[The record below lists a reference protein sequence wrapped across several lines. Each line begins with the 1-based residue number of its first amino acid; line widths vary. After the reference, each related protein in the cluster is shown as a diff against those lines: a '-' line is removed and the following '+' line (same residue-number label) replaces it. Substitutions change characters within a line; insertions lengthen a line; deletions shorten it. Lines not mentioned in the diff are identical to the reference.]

1 MAADEG
7 YFRLW
12 NPQWCNSTTDDCR
25 RGNVHGR
32 NRMTFEIAVTEAGSA
47 AAQLGTAADAVLDG
61 TTTPVLI
68 YLDSSSATDKDADTG
83 AVRAVHVIGI
93 TVASV
98 ANYKA
103 GVEEPVYSVEEVRCN
118 AAAGT
123 TSVAT
128 TRYYLR
134 VMHMYATEW
143 GTGGTASHDAE
154 GNITL
159 DSTGAAGTVYITIDA
174 ASNESN
180 SSGLV
185 YLVDGFYGRWTRC
198 YVSLNDVAVNIL

>member
-1 MAADEG
+1 MADEG

-12 NPQWCNSTTDDCR
+12 NPQWCNSTTDKCIR
-25 RGNVHGR
+25 TNVHGKR
-32 NRMTFEIAVTEAGSA
+32 KMTFEIAVSEAGSA
-47 AAQLGTAADAVLDG
+47 VAELGTAADAVLDG

-68 YLDSSSATDKDADTG
+68 YLDSSSAVDKDADTG

-93 TVASV
+93 TVAS
-98 ANYKA
+98 AYDYIQGIEK
-103 GVEEPVYSVEEVRCN
+103 PVYSVEEVRCD
-118 AAAGT
+118 ATAGT
-123 TSVAT
+123 TAVAT

-143 GTGGTASHDAE
+143 GTGGISSHDAE

-159 DSTGAAGTVYITIDA
+159 DSTGSAGTVYITIDA

-180 SSGLV
+180 SSGLI
-185 YLVDGFYGRWTRC
+185 YLVDGFYGRWNRC
-198 YVSLNDVAVNIL
+198 FISLQDVAVNVA